1 MHYIML
7 HFSSRDNFRYP
18 YCVTTYLI
26 FQRERRAMCARFRA
40 KFKKFVYNNFT
51 FKSSFIKSYIKL
63 FSVIINLN
71 CNPSSPF
78 YKLHLDLTYKIII
91 IFVANFFIF
100 KSYLTTTV
108 YILITK
114 KGQVYRGLSIT
125 RQVPL
130 NSLKHRQAL

>member
-1 MHYIML
+1 MHYVML
-7 HFSSRDNFRYP
+7 HSSSRDNFRYP

-40 KFKKFVYNNFT
+40 KFKKFIYNSFT
-51 FKSSFIKSYIKL
+51 FKSSFIRGYAKPL
-63 FSVIINLN
+63 SVIIILN

-78 YKLHLDLTYKIII
+78 YELHLDLTYKIIL

-108 YILITK
+108 YILMSK

-130 NSLKHRQAL
+130 KSLKHRQAL